1 MVGGAN
7 KNSDTEGIYIYIY
20 IEKQGGGIYL
30 YENDCVSI
38 TTNKVNKC

>member
-1 MVGGAN
+1 MWLGGPI
-7 KNSDTEGIYIYIY
+7 KIVTQREYIYIY

-30 YENDCVSI
+30 YENGCVSI

>member
-1 MVGGAN
+1 MWLGGPI
-7 KNSDTEGIYIYIY
+7 KIVTRREYIY